1 MFFSRQK
8 NRKKEGIFLNKNN
21 NDLIKELNEK
31 GLDNN
36 SILNAISK
44 VPRELFVNEVS
55 YQYAYENI
63 ALPVEC

>member
-8 NRKKEGIFLNKNN
+8 SRKKEGIFLNKNN
-21 NDLIKELNEK
+21 NDLIKVLKEK
-31 GLDNN
+31 GIDNK

-55 YQYAYENI
+55 SQYAYENI
-63 ALPVEC
+63 ALPVES